1 MQMFFSNNP
10 YSKGTSMSLSTR
22 QGKARSRF
30 ISATTR
36 AAKEVFESEQTRKS
50 IKIHAKSFVN
60 SSVEYPTLSLH
71 P

>member
-36 AAKEVFESEQTRKS
+36 AAKEVFESEQTRK
-50 IKIHAKSFVN
+50 IYKDPYEVIRKF
-60 SSVEYPTLSLH
+60 LS
-71 P
+71 